1 MKVVSAVFLFAML
14 FIAGCAAPMS
24 PGSQNQPENAL
35 WRGRLAVSVQ
45 ADPGRSPARHFAG
58 EFELSGSAT
67 SGRLDLYTPLGMTIA
82 SLSWTPTLA
91 LLRSEGGVRSF
102 GSLESLVWETLG
114 TDVPVGALFGWLAGE
129 DVRAAGWSVDL
140 SGQAGGRITARQ
152 NEPHR
157 GAEIRLILAP

>member
-1 MKVVSAVFLFAML
+1 MKLVSLVFLVAIV
-14 FIAGCAAPMS
+14 FIAGCAAPT
-24 PGSQNQPENAL
+24 GHGTQSQQESAL

-82 SLSWTPTLA
+82 SLSWTPTHA
-91 LLRSEGGVRSF
+91 LLRSEGTVRSF
-102 GSLESLVWETLG
+102 GSLDSLVRETLG

-129 DVRAAGWSVDL
+129 NANAAGWSVDL
-140 SGQAGGRITARQ
+140 SGQASGRITARQ
-152 NEPHR
+152 NEPHQA
-157 GAEIRLILAP
+157 AEIRLILAP